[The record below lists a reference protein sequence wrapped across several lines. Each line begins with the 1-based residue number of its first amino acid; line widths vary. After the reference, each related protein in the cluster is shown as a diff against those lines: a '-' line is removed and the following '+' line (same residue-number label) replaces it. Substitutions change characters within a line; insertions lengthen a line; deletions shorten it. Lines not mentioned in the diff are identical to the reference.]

1 MAKKNNI
8 NQNQS
13 TVVHV
18 KGDNQI
24 FLSANQNNYI
34 LSRDRDAVI
43 NATPSD
49 RDYDYLIGVSG
60 RDTLVGAAGTDRFV
74 LGKIPSVDLNNGVNG
89 VRFGG
94 IDIPGE
100 VGKEV
105 YYDEAGNEDY
115 ALIQNFDRTRDS
127 IEVAGGLGDYRLGA
141 SPAGLPQGTGIFVGD
156 ELIAIVE
163 GQNDLS
169 LNASYFQDS
178 IP

>member
-74 LGKIPSVDLNNGVNG
+74 LGKIPSVDLNNGV
-89 VRFGG
+89 
-94 IDIPGE
+94 
-100 VGKEV
+100 
-105 YYDEAGNEDY
+105 
-115 ALIQNFDRTRDS
+115 
-127 IEVAGGLGDYRLGA
+127 
-141 SPAGLPQGTGIFVGD
+141 
-156 ELIAIVE
+156 
-163 GQNDLS
+163 
-169 LNASYFQDS
+169 
-178 IP
+178 